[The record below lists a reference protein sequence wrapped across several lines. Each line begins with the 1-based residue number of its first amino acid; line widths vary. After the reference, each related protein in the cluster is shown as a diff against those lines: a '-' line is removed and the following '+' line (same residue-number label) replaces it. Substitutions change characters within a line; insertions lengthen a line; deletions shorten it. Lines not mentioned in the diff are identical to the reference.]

1 MRGSPI
7 EEILFLVFHD
17 ILNLTLR
24 FWSCLPT
31 KYRLEILFLDKCM
44 ECFCQDI
51 VSQVLTMGENLVL
64 VIDDFPRFAL
74 PELKGKFMCV
84 DGGFGP
90 EWSLAEIDILVP
102 GAGKDNGK
110 EINFDAYAI
119 FLPHPRFSKIN
130 LGFLSIWCQAASRR
144 CAWMEEP

>member
-24 FWSCLPT
+24 FRICLPA

-74 PELKGKFMCV
+74 PELKGKFMCK
-84 DGGFGP
+84 
-90 EWSLAEIDILVP
+90 EID
-102 GAGKDNGK
+102 
-110 EINFDAYAI
+110 FDAYAI